1 MSSICCAASPRRSGS
16 FADTYSF
23 FLKRLFSEALFTQIA
38 LSTCRSAAPVPGA
51 LPIRRHRPPLRHH
64 RAEAGAGEEP
74 ASVPR
79 SCNSVPLKL
88 TLRLGLSALA
98 LWVPVASFCLKR
110 LVTPVR
116 RRVPVRRDA
125 CCQAAECAAAASYQA
140 CPHHAGTFDR
150 RSCRMQGR
158 VRSGAGGSQRQRVI

>member
-16 FADTYSF
+16 FADTCCF
-23 FLKRLFSEALFTQIA
+23 LLKRLFSEALFTQIA
-38 LSTCRSAAPVPGA
+38 LSTCRSAVPVPGA
-51 LPIRRHRPPLRHH
+51 LPIRRHRPPLRHL

-79 SCNSVPLKL
+79 SCNSVPLKR
-88 TLRLGLSALA
+88 TLRLGFPALA

-110 LVTPVR
+110 LVTRVR
-116 RRVPVRRDA
+116 RRVPLCRDA
-125 CCQAAECAAAASYQA
+125 CCQAPECAAAASYQA
-140 CPHHAGTFDR
+140 CPHPAGTFDR

-158 VRSGAGGSQRQRVI
+158 VKTGAGGSPRQRVI